1 MIARPAPDWLTQ
13 WEYAHRGL
21 HHPGAPENSR
31 AAAEGAIAAGM
42 GIECDIQ
49 MSRDNVPLVFH
60 DWELDRLTKERG
72 KVSARTADDLCR
84 IPLLDSAQTIWR
96 LTDLLELVAGRVPI
110 LIEVKAQPHL
120 SLAEPCMAIAK
131 VLADYAGPFAVMSF
145 DLRMGEWFSKHAPE
159 MVRGLV
165 ITDTLDHGYKNAWRM
180 PHALERAAPDFLAS
194 DVRDIPNALTGLW
207 RETGRPLL
215 TWTVRSPETR
225 ARGIAHADALIA
237 EGPGLDTERNALA

>member
-1 MIARPAPDWLTQ
+1 MTARRAPEWLTQ

-21 HHPGAPENSR
+21 HSAGVPENSR

-72 KVSARTADDLCR
+72 KVAACSADDLCR
-84 IPLLDSAQTIWR
+84 IPLIDTSETIWL
-96 LTDLLELVAGRVPI
+96 LTELLDLIAGRVP
-110 LIEVKAQPHL
+110 LLVEVKAQPHL
-120 SLAEPCMAIAK
+120 SITEPCIAIAK
-131 VLADYAGPFAVMSF
+131 ALADYRGPLAVMSF
-145 DLRMGEWFSKHAPE
+145 DLRVGEWFAKHAAD
-159 MVRGLV
+159 VARGLV
-165 ITDTLDHGYKNAWRM
+165 ITDTLDHGYKSAWRA
-180 PHALERAAPDFLAS
+180 PKAIERAAPDFLAS
-194 DVRDIPNALTGLW
+194 DVRDIPNALTALW

-225 ARGIAHADALIA
+225 ERGLAHADALIA
-237 EGPGLDTERNALA
+237 EGDGLA

>member
-1 MIARPAPDWLTQ
+1 MKERLAPDWLTQ

-21 HHPGAPENSR
+21 HSEGVPENSR

-72 KVSARTADDLCR
+72 KTVARTADDLCR
-84 IPLLDSAQTIWR
+84 IALMETDQTIWR
-96 LTDLLELVAGRVPI
+96 LADLLELVAGRVPI
-110 LIEVKAQPHL
+110 LVEIKAQPHL
-120 SLAEPCMAIAK
+120 AIAEPCMAIVKA
-131 VLADYAGPFAVMSF
+131 LSDYAGPFAVMSF
-145 DLRMGEWFSKHAPE
+145 DLRVGEWFAKHAPD

-165 ITDTLDHGYKNAWRM
+165 ITDTLDHGYRHAWRA
-180 PHALERAAPDFLAS
+180 PHALERAQPDFLAS

-207 RETGRPLL
+207 RESGRPLL

-225 ARGIAHADALIA
+225 ARAVAHADALIA
-237 EGPGLDTERNALA
+237 EGAGLA